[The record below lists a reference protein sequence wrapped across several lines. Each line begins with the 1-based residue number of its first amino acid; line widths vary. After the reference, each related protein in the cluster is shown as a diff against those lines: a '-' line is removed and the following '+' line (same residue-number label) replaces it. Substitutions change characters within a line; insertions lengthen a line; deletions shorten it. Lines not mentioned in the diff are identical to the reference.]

1 MSNEEFNR
9 LTEKGLSDDE
19 LLLRCVELILKKNS
33 IDRLK
38 DVLDESR
45 ELFNFIVSET
55 R

>member
-1 MSNEEFNR
+1 MSDEDFNL
-9 LTEKGLSDDE
+9 LTEKGLGDEE

-33 IDRLK
+33 VDRLK

>member
-9 LTEKGLSDDE
+9 LTEKGLGDDE

-33 IDRLK
+33 VDRLK

-45 ELFNFIVSET
+45 ILYDFIVSET